1 VDVREFLET
10 HTAEYMKTSGLE
22 NKFGRGY
29 DQIKEVITGCP
40 KRKQERCWRW
50 RETSLDIAGT
60 LRARGSSYNGYPVSS
75 EYFGSYSLDGLAMA
89 MWAVY
94 HTNSFNEAIE
104 KAINLHGD
112 ADSHGSIVGQLAGAL
127 YGYGTIHPQFL
138 AWLNA
143 WDEHEFAVRAVLLH
157 KIGTKES
164 IHSL

>member
-1 VDVREFLET
+1 
-10 HTAEYMKTSGLE
+10 MKTSGLE

-104 KAINLHGD
+104 KAINLRGD